1 MPTTKIPKLAR
12 NKYNYIE
19 GVDGKKYVMQSQIMS
34 SAIGGGGGGNSGN
47 NPSVHSV
54 VAVSHVLADRGV
66 GPEDTI
72 ITDSY
77 ANAYF
82 ATATYLS
89 TYYLTKDEISQAGY
103 VTANE
108 LTQAGYITSSTLS
121 QAGYVT
127 ATSLQSTLES
137 YVTHQELAQASY
149 VTTTSLQSTLES
161 YVTQQELSLASYTTT
176 TMVDE
181 KLQDYSKT
189 SVDKEENVT
198 RTVTQNDGIIV
209 LAATGSRSTTVT
221 LPTTDIEDGKVI
233 YIINKTGQ
241 AFTISTTGSIIDK
254 DSSSIARAT
263 QTISDN
269 VIQVIYYDGEWF
281 VI

>member
-1 MPTTKIPKLAR
+1 MPTFNIPKQAR
-12 NKYNYIE
+12 NKYGYVKGEVAGSNYIT
-19 GVDGKKYVMQSQIMS
+19 QQQIMMTS
-34 SAIGGGGGGNSGN
+34 GGVGGNGGGNSN
-47 NPSVHSV
+47 NQPSVHSQ
-54 VAVSHVLADRGV
+54 VAVSQQLAEKGV
-66 GPEDTI
+66 GPEDKI

-77 ANAYF
+77 ANSYF
-82 ATATYLS
+82 ATATYLT
-89 TYYLTKDEISQAGY
+89 TYYVSKTDLTTASY
-103 VTANE
+103 VTSNE
-108 LTQAGYITSSTLS
+108 LSNAGYITNSTLS
-121 QAGYVT
+121 QA
-127 ATSLQSTLES
+127 
-137 YVTHQELAQASY
+137 
-149 VTTTSLQSTLES
+149 S
-161 YVTQQELSLASYTTT
+161 YVTQQGLSQMSYTTT

-189 SVDKEENVT
+189 SVDKEEDVT

-241 AFTISTTGSIIDK
+241 AFTITTSGSIIDK
-254 DSSSIARAT
+254 DSSSISRAT

>member
-19 GVDGKKYVMQSQIMS
+19 GFDGKKYVMQSQIMS
-34 SAIGGGGGGNSGN
+34 SSIGGGGGGNSGN
-47 NPSVHSV
+47 NPSAHSV

-66 GPEDTI
+66 GPEDI
-72 ITDSY
+72 IVTDSY

-89 TYYLTKDEISQAGY
+89 TYYISIDDLSQAGY

-108 LTQAGYITSSTLS
+108 LSTAAYVTSNELSNAGYITNST
-121 QAGYVT
+121 
-127 ATSLQSTLES
+127 
-137 YVTHQELAQASY
+137 LAQASY
-149 VTTTSLQSTLES
+149 VTQQGLSTMG
-161 YVTQQELSLASYTTT
+161 YATT

-189 SVDKEENVT
+189 SVDKEEDVT

-209 LAATGSRSTTVT
+209 LASTNSRATTVT
-221 LPTTDIEDGKVI
+221 LPTTGIEDGKVI
-233 YIINKTGQ
+233 YIINKTGH
-241 AFTISTTGSIIDK
+241 AFTITTSGTIIDK
-254 DSSSIARAT
+254 DSSSTSRAT